1 MTTQEKTLTEYLKG
15 IGLDL
20 EFYHDYNEE
29 APEWA
34 NISNHYH
41 ITLTKDNEEMSF
53 WFYQGT
59 ALDEPTLERIIECLA
74 TDRTYAQMSLDEFGD
89 EFGWD
94 KNTTRTHRHLVAQ
107 NEDYERLI
115 GDDSL
120 LDEIYEK
127 VTA

>member
-1 MTTQEKTLTEYLKG
+1 MEAQEMTLTEYLRG

-20 EFYHDYNEE
+20 EFSYDYNEE

-34 NISNHYH
+34 SKSNHYY
-41 ITLTKDNEEMSF
+41 ITLRKDNEKMSF

-74 TDRTYAQMSLDEFGD
+74 HDRTYARMTLDEFGD

-94 KNTTRTHRHLVAQ
+94 KNTTRTHRHLVSQ
-107 NEDYERLI
+107 NENYEWLI

-127 VTA
+127 VSA

>member
-1 MTTQEKTLTEYLKG
+1 METKETTLTEYLKG

-20 EFYHDYNEE
+20 EFSYDYNEE

-34 NISNHYH
+34 KDKNHYY
-41 ITLTKDNEEMSF
+41 ITLRKDNEEMSF

-74 TDRTYAQMSLDEFGD
+74 TDRTCARMTLDEFGD

-94 KNTTRTHRHLVAQ
+94 KNTTKTHRHLVSQ

-127 VTA
+127 VAE